1 MSDGAFAVLGYN
13 TANQWLQGQMEARAR
28 QARASTIRSIQD
40 DLKGRVGQDPK
51 GVAMR
56 MGDLMGMTDDD
67 TLSRT
72 EAALR
77 DPANAGRLDS
87 LIRRVAYESQ
97 PGLAQQVRNTL
108 AREDWQ
114 GQAARGA
121 MVTGIAGGGVMGGVA
136 LTEAGQQLLAL
147 IRYAE
152 ETEDTAAK
160 REEAP
165 IA

>member
-13 TANQWLQGQMEARAR
+13 TANEWLRGAMESRGR
-28 QARASTIRSIQD
+28 QARASRIRGIQE
-40 DLKGRVGQDPK
+40 DLKGRVRQDSR

-56 MGDLMGMTDDD
+56 MGDIMGQTSDE
-67 TLSRT
+67 TIGRT

-77 DPANAGRLDS
+77 DPANAGRIDS
-87 LIRRVAYESQ
+87 LIRRVAYESKPGMVQRGYEALAQ
-97 PGLAQQVRNTL
+97 PG
-108 AREDWQ
+108 WQ
-114 GQAARGA
+114 GQAARGGL
-121 MVTGIAGGGVMGGVA
+121 VTGIVGGGVMGGVA

-147 IRYAE
+147 MGHMQQGQA
-152 ETEDTAAK
+152 TEAK